1 MTQVNQSQTSRSVP
15 RTWAKTFTYYAAF
28 IALGLTTSSLGPT
41 LPGLAHST
49 SSDIGK
55 ISFLFVLRSLGYL
68 LGSFNAGRLYDKRP
82 GNPVIAFSLA
92 IIAALLIFV
101 PVIPVLWIL
110 AAVLMLVGFAEGTVD
125 VGGNTL
131 LVWLHRDKVGPFMN
145 GLHFTFGIGALLSP
159 IIVAQAIGLT
169 SSIQWAYWTLAIL
182 IFPIAVWVMRI
193 PSPQSQAGDVT
204 ETIKPAQPILII
216 LILTFYFL
224 YVGGEVGF
232 GGWIYTYTI
241 STGLG
246 TETSAAYL
254 NSIFWGALTAGRLL
268 AIPIATRLRPGAV
281 LLVNLL
287 GCLASLGL
295 VLLFPGSAAILWI
308 GTIGTGLFMAS
319 IFPTMLNL
327 AQSKMTITGKI
338 TSWFFVGASAG
349 GMALPWIVGQ
359 LFEPVGPKTVILA
372 IFVTL
377 ALAMLL
383 FVAISLYN
391 NGRRPSPTPL
401 QSSR

>member
-1 MTQVNQSQTSRSVP
+1 MTQLNQSQTSQSVP
-15 RTWAKTFTYYAAF
+15 GTWAKTFTYYAAF

-68 LGSFNAGRLYDKRP
+68 LGSFNAGHLYDKRP

-169 SSIQWAYWTLAIL
+169 GGIQWAYWTLAIL
-182 IFPIAVWVMRI
+182 IFPIAVWVLRI
-193 PSPQSQAGDVT
+193 PSPQSQVNDVT
-204 ETIKPAQPILII
+204 ETIKPAQPVLIL

-268 AIPIATRLRPGAV
+268 SIPIATRMRPGAV

-372 IFVTL
+372 IFATL

-383 FVAISLYN
+383 FVAISFYN

-401 QSSR
+401 QPSR

>member
-1 MTQVNQSQTSRSVP
+1 MTQLNQSQTSQNVP
-15 RTWAKTFTYYAAF
+15 GTWAKTFTYYAAF

-131 LVWLHRDKVGPFMN
+131 LVWLYRDKVGPFMN

-169 SSIQWAYWTLAIL
+169 GDIQWAYWTLAIL
-182 IFPIAVWVMRI
+182 IFPIAVWVLRI
-193 PSPQSQAGDVT
+193 PSPQSQVSDVT

-246 TETSAAYL
+246 TATSAAYL

-268 AIPIATRLRPGAV
+268 AIPISTRMGPGAV
-281 LLVNLL
+281 LSVNLI
-287 GCLASLGL
+287 GCLLSLGL
-295 VLLFPGSAAILWI
+295 VLLFPGSAAVLWI

-349 GMALPWIVGQ
+349 GMVLPWIVGQ

-372 IFVTL
+372 IFATL
-377 ALAMLL
+377 ALAMVL

-391 NGRRPSPTPL
+391 GRRSSPAPL
-401 QSSR
+401 QPTQ

>member
-1 MTQVNQSQTSRSVP
+1 MTQLNQSQTSQSVP
-15 RTWAKTFTYYAAF
+15 GTWAKTFTYYAAF

-68 LGSFNAGRLYDKRP
+68 LGSFNAGHLYDKRP

-169 SSIQWAYWTLAIL
+169 GGIQWAYWTLAIL
-182 IFPIAVWVMRI
+182 IFPIAVWVLRI
-193 PSPQSQAGDVT
+193 PSPQSQVNDVT
-204 ETIKPAQPILII
+204 ET
-216 LILTFYFL
+216 
-224 YVGGEVGF
+224 
-232 GGWIYTYTI
+232 
-241 STGLG
+241 
-246 TETSAAYL
+246 
-254 NSIFWGALTAGRLL
+254 
-268 AIPIATRLRPGAV
+268 
-281 LLVNLL
+281 
-287 GCLASLGL
+287 
-295 VLLFPGSAAILWI
+295 
-308 GTIGTGLFMAS
+308 
-319 IFPTMLNL
+319 
-327 AQSKMTITGKI
+327 
-338 TSWFFVGASAG
+338 
-349 GMALPWIVGQ
+349 
-359 LFEPVGPKTVILA
+359 
-372 IFVTL
+372 
-377 ALAMLL
+377 
-383 FVAISLYN
+383 
-391 NGRRPSPTPL
+391 
-401 QSSR
+401 